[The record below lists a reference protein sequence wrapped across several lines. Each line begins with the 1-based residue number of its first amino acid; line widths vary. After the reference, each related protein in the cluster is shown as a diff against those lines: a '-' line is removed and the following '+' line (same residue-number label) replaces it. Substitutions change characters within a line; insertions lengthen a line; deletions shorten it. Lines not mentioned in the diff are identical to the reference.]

1 MAENGPERGG
11 ASAASSRASGTSSS
25 DALSD
30 LREGVH
36 DARRIPMIVGG
47 ALLAG
52 VAAVRGFQGRSRHFT
67 DR

>member
-1 MAENGPERGG
+1 VADNGRTAEDIRTEISSER
-11 ASAASSRASGTSSS
+11 AQLSG
-25 DALSD
+25 ALSD

-52 VAAVRGFQGRSRHFT
+52 IAAVGAFKAVRHFT
-67 DR
+67 ER